1 MAEADVMGHWHYRI
15 VRDGEALL
23 LAQVHFDENG
33 SPTGYTVDGA
43 TFGCIEAEEGRAGIV
58 ASLEL
63 ALRDAKERAI
73 LDVNAFPQRPDRLE
87 EGQQ

>member
-1 MAEADVMGHWHYRI
+1 MSHWHYRI

-58 ASLEL
+58 AALER
-63 ALRDAKERAI
+63 ALRDAQERAI
-73 LDVNAFPQRPDRLE
+73 LDVSVFPQRAERLA
-87 EGQQ
+87 GDQR